1 MDAENNQLIESDE
14 EVYEVEELVGHRH
27 PLNSK
32 VLTFWQKHIEYLI
45 KWKDYA
51 DEYNSWENEDN
62 IFSEELIQ
70 RYWSRQNCT
79 LEEFR
84 SKANRKKPKLSNTKF
99 KPSPDAVMLE
109 IERKQKLNDIK
120 AATITAEPPAGLT
133 WSDVDYINN
142 LFHCGTSTYFVE
154 VTWNK
159 PDTISFVPTRLLR
172 KHCPLKLI
180 HFYEGLIDFQNLWAD
195 KYKPKTLD
203 QLSYH
208 KDLSNH
214 LKKLAHSD
222 NFPHMLFYGPSG
234 AGKKTRI
241 TAVLREIYGPSVD
254 KLKVDQRQFISTSN
268 RKMLFTVVSSNFH
281 LELNPSDLGMYDRV
295 IVQDVIKSI
304 AQSQQIDPN
313 ARHQFKAKPMLVV
326 VIIDQADELTR
337 EAQAALRRTME
348 KYTSTMRLILC
359 CNSLSRIIAPVRS
372 RCLLMRVGRPEVPEI
387 VRVLQDVSSKEG
399 FELPSKLASKI
410 ADHAERNLRAAM
422 LSLESTAVKHS
433 DLTTITQPESLD
445 WEMAIARIAGLILE
459 EQSPARLLAVRSHL
473 YDIITK
479 CIQSSIIIKR
489 LAFYLT
495 RNMDEEMKLKVIERA
510 AFHEHRLRLGAKD
523 IFHLEA
529 FAANVMSMYKRHLNQ
544 M

>member
-1 MDAENNQLIESDE
+1 MS
-14 EVYEVEELVGHRH
+14 
-27 PLNSK
+27 
-32 VLTFWQKHIEYLI
+32 
-45 KWKDYA
+45 
-51 DEYNSWENEDN
+51 
-62 IFSEELIQ
+62 
-70 RYWSRQNCT
+70 
-79 LEEFR
+79 
-84 SKANRKKPKLSNTKF
+84 
-99 KPSPDAVMLE
+99 
-109 IERKQKLNDIK
+109 
-120 AATITAEPPAGLT
+120 
-133 WSDVDYINN
+133 
-142 LFHCGTSTYFVE
+142 
-154 VTWNK
+154 
-159 PDTISFVPTRLLR
+159 
-172 KHCPLKLI
+172 
-180 HFYEGLIDFQNLWAD
+180 LWAD

-313 ARHQFKAKPMLVV
+313 ARHQFKV

-372 RCLLMRVGRPEVPEI
+372 RCLLMRVGRPEVPEV

-399 FELPSKLASKI
+399 FELPSELASKI
-410 ADHAERNLRAAM
+410 AEHAERNLRAAM

-445 WEMAIARIAGLILE
+445 WEMAIARVAKLILE
-459 EQSPARLLAVRSHL
+459 EQSPARLLTVRSHL

-529 FAANVMSMYKRHLNQ
+529 FVANVMSMYKRHLNQ